1 MRAEARFRPC
11 SSPKAMS
18 KGERPFL
25 RRPNSGA
32 AFDPKQKDAECC
44 AGATPPPRIF
54 QIRKR
59 NPFAG
64 RSRFNPEYAG
74 NDMGKTLFAVVAA
87 GGGVAMGP
95 ALWWAAPLPIHF
107 LTFPSVPFAQCAGC
121 GVDDNQAEC
130 QRIFLAPPLR
140 GF

>member
-74 NDMGKTLFAVVAA
+74 NDMGKTLFAIAAA
-87 GGGVAMGP
+87 GGGVAMG
-95 ALWWAAPLPIHF
+95 
-107 LTFPSVPFAQCAGC
+107 LTTGAILGSAIANTFFNVSSATIRAM
-121 GVDDNQAEC
+121 
-130 QRIFLAPPLR
+130 RRLR
-140 GF
+140 R